1 MEARQD
7 ARREAKMG
15 AEMEEIKEVQRQ
27 EHLLQ
32 TAMAKLRR
40 QMEDRRHR
48 EQPGRQRYP
57 LVAK

>member
-1 MEARQD
+1 MEAQQD
-7 ARREAKMG
+7 ARQEAKMG

-40 QMEDRRHR
+40 QMQDRRHR

-57 LVAK
+57 FVAK